1 MSLTPEQTAVM
12 EALVESSDS
21 RVSARDRIDAA
32 RVLADAGVAAEP
44 EGAAILIR
52 EVAALSDAALEHQVD
67 LFLRPDVERQVAAA
81 LRALE
86 AREEAVTAR
95 EAALDEREARFAAM
109 GVEALTGGGR
119 QTANPRDDT

>member
-44 EGAAILIR
+44 EAAAILTR
-52 EVAALSDAALEHQVD
+52 QLAALSDVALEREVD
-67 LFLRPDVERQVAAA
+67 LFLRPEVERQVAEE
-81 LRALE
+81 LRGLE

-95 EAALDEREARFAAM
+95 ERALDEREARFAAM
-109 GVEALTGGGR
+109 GVEEAERAGP
-119 QTANPRDDT
+119 AIRDE

>member
-1 MSLTPEQTAVM
+1 M

-44 EGAAILIR
+44 EAAAILTR
-52 EVAALSDAALEHQVD
+52 QLAALSDVALEREVD
-67 LFLRPDVERQVAAA
+67 LFLRPEVERQVAEE
-81 LRALE
+81 LRGLE
-86 AREEAVTAR
+86 ARERAVTAR

-109 GVEALTGGGR
+109 GVEAAEQLDG
-119 QTANPRDDT
+119 A

>member
-1 MSLTPEQTAVM
+1 MSLTPQQTAVM

-44 EGAAILIR
+44 EGAAILTR
-52 EVAALSDAALEHQVD
+52 EVAALSDAALEHEVD
-67 LFLRPDVERQVAAA
+67 RFFRPEVERQVAAA
-81 LRALE
+81 LRGLE
-86 AREEAVTAR
+86 VREAAVAAR

-109 GVEALTGGGR
+109 GVEEAERAAGS
-119 QTANPRDDT
+119 RDAA

>member
-67 LFLRPDVERQVAAA
+67 LFLRPDVERQVAAG

-86 AREEAVTAR
+86 AREEAVAAR

-109 GVEALTGGGR
+109 GVEEAQRAADG
-119 QTANPRDDT
+119 PPS

>member
-1 MSLTPEQTAVM
+1 MSLTFEQSEIMA
-12 EALVESSDS
+12 ALVESSDS

-32 RVLADAGVAAEP
+32 RVLADAGAAAEP

-52 EVAALSDAALEHQVD
+52 EVAALSDAALAHQVD

-81 LRALE
+81 LRRLE
-86 AREEAVTAR
+86 AREAAVAAR

-109 GVEALTGGGR
+109 GVEAAERVSREQPNT
-119 QTANPRDDT
+119 

>member
-12 EALVESSDS
+12 EALVESSDN

-32 RVLADAGVAAEP
+32 RVLADAGAAAEP

-52 EVAALSDAALEHQVD
+52 EVAALSDAALEHQLD
-67 LFLRPDVERQVAAA
+67 LFLRPDVERQVAAE
-81 LRALE
+81 LRGLE
-86 AREEAVTAR
+86 AREAAVAAR

-109 GVEALTGGGR
+109 GVEAAQRAVGGPPSG
-119 QTANPRDDT
+119 PD